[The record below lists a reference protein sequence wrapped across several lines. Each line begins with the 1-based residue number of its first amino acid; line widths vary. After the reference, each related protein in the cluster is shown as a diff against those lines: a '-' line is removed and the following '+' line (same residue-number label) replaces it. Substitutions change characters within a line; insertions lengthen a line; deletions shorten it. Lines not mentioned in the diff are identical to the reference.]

1 MAQYTAL
8 EKHACAACGAQAE
21 WHPARQ
27 ALVCSFCG
35 TENETEVDL
44 SAGHHQEFTEDCAT
58 CCRPNRLVVEVD
70 HETQEVALEAHAEN
84 E

>member
-1 MAQYTAL
+1 MGSTDFVGWL
-8 EKHACAACGAQAE
+8 
-21 WHPARQ
+21 
-27 ALVCSFCG
+27 CSFCG

-44 SAGHHQEFTEDCAT
+44 SAGHHQEFTEDCGT

-70 HETQEVALEAHAEN
+70 FKTQEVALEAHAEN